1 MQSGPVPPQSNST
14 HRAWCVAGCPA
25 RLPSRMP
32 QRGNG
37 TKPRVAAFAPLPWV
51 GRPTHRP
58 NPNGVVALR
67 RGACPQ
73 REHHDG
79 VLDRGAPVL
88 PGRCPGLAYNA
99 LSGLRTAG
107 PARPAGHTSRTPPPQ
122 HQPVP
127 ASTAPLATHR
137 TPCLRCPNG
146 AMEQSPGLRRS
157 RRYPGLGVP
166 PTTPTPTGLWPC
178 AEVPVPNASTLTGCD
193 IGRCVRR
200 GCCTT
205 LSGCCE
211 RGVPWYPGRCPGL
224 AYNALSGLRTAGP
237 ARPAGHTSRTPSP
250 IASTS
255 QGPTAGQP
263 RPRMNGHARNQPTP
277 QPTAHSLDRSRAS
290 RAQRWLSPTR
300 VAAGQP
306 FASIRDLFGGGPDP
320 YVPAM
325 RTSPAGP
332 GRPCHLKTTREPGTC
347 YAGCA
352 GPPATACR
360 HG

>member
-88 PGRCPGLAYNA
+88 
-99 LSGLRTAG
+99 
-107 PARPAGHTSRTPPPQ
+107 
-122 HQPVP
+122 
-127 ASTAPLATHR
+127 
-137 TPCLRCPNG
+137 
-146 AMEQSPGLRRS
+146 
-157 RRYPGLGVP
+157 
-166 PTTPTPTGLWPC
+166 
-178 AEVPVPNASTLTGCD
+178 
-193 IGRCVRR
+193 
-200 GCCTT
+200 
-205 LSGCCE
+205 
-211 RGVPWYPGRCPGL
+211 PGRCPGL